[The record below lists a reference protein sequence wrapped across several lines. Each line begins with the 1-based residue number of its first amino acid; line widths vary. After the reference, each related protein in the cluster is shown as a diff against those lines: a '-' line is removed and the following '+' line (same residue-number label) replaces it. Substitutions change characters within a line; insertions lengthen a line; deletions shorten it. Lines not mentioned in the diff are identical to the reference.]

1 MSSKKKKRKICFV
14 ITSTIHYSRNKLVL
28 EELKKHKDVELQIVV
43 GASALLP
50 DYGEVLS
57 TMKADGFKCDA
68 KIIMTLAGG
77 SPVAMAKTAGVGIT
91 EFATV
96 FENLEPDIVIV
107 RGDRYEMLAVA
118 LTASYLN
125 IPVAHIEG
133 GDRSGTIDESVRHAI
148 TKLSHIHFPTNAQSK
163 NRIIKMGENS
173 DYIFNVGSPDIE
185 FIAKNNYKA
194 HNKLLNYLGVGDVVD
209 IKKQYIIVSNHPV
222 TTEYGKNKKHTLEL
236 LDAIHELN
244 IPTIWFWPNVD
255 AGTDE
260 VSKAIRI
267 FRENKKSKHI
277 RFIKYLPA
285 NEYTGLLKKTACLVG
300 NSSSGIKE
308 CSYLGVPAVNIG
320 TRQNG
325 RMRAENIVDISY
337 NKAEIKKA
345 IKKQIAGGRY
355 KSSNIYSK
363 DGTSKEIA
371 DILASINPYVQKHFH
386 DE

>member
-50 DYGEVLS
+50 DYGDVLS
-57 TMKADGFKCDA
+57 KMKKDGFKCDA

-148 TKLSHIHFPTNAQSK
+148 TKLSHIHFPTNDLSM
-163 NRIIKMGENS
+163 NRIIKMGESS

-209 IKKQYIIVSNHPV
+209 IRKPYIIVSNHPV
-222 TTEYGKNKKHTLEL
+222 TTEYGKNRKNTEIL
-236 LDAIHELN
+236 LNAIHELN

-260 VSKAIRI
+260 VSKAIRA
-267 FRENKKSKHI
+267 FRENKKPKHI

-325 RMRAENIVDISY
+325 RMRAENIVDVSY

-355 KSSNIYSK
+355 KASHIYSK

-371 DILASINPYVQKHFH
+371 NTLASIEPYVQKHFH
-386 DE
+386 DK